1 MMDVLAKFFELKELG
16 PMNTFL
22 GIRITRDRL
31 NRKIYFDQGE
41 YVKKILEKFGY
52 AKLFGV
58 KTLWPANV

>member
-52 AKLFGV
+52 AKLFSI
-58 KTLWPANV
+58 KTF